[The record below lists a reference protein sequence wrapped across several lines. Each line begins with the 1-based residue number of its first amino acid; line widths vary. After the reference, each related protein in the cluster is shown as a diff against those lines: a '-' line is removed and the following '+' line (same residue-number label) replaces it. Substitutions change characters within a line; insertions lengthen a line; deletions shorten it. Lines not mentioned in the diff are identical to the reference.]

1 MTTRR
6 GSPRRS
12 RSSRAA
18 PRRKTGW
25 MGAVTEPTTVGPGAQ
40 SFVNL
45 TSELLDVTQT
55 PLARQAL
62 TIMRIVGML
71 RVNSTDANLSAE
83 AAFGFIM
90 VDGDAGVA
98 AALPDPLLDVDA
110 PWLWWQ
116 RRVVLPPSDAGQQ
129 INVDSKSRRRFRGND
144 DSLNFIIDNDDATQ
158 SLEFALGLRVLI
170 AL

>member
-1 MTTRR
+1 MTTRG
-6 GSPRRS
+6 GSRRRS
-12 RSSRAA
+12 RSSRA
-18 PRRKTGW
+18 PRRPTGW
-25 MGAVTEPTTVGPGAQ
+25 MGAATEPTTVAPGGQ

-45 TSELLDVTQT
+45 TGQLLDVEDT
-55 PLARQAL
+55 PLAKQSL
-62 TIMRIVGML
+62 TILRIIGML

-90 VDGDAGVA
+90 VDGDAGA
-98 AALPDPLLDVDA
+98 AAVLPDPLLDIDA

-129 INVDSKSRRRFRGND
+129 IPIDSRAKRRFRGND
-144 DSLNFIIDNDDATQ
+144 DGLNFIIDNDDATQ

-170 AL
+170 VL